1 MGVKGVETASF
12 RVVWVMMEGRLPHP
26 HHWEHPMQTVWKGSI
41 AFGMVSIPVRLVSAT
56 EEKDVP
62 LRQVHEADGGRIKY
76 KRFCSVDGAEVPYGQ
91 IAKGYELED
100 EHMVVLT
107 DKDLANLPI
116 ASTKS
121 VEVLSFADR
130 DEINPVSLSKAYFAE
145 PTGDAKPYRLLHD
158 ALVSTDKVAIVKLAL
173 RQRERLATIRA
184 QDGVL
189 VVQTMLWPDEVRQP
203 RFSFMDDD
211 VEVRPQELEM
221 ASMFVNAFDQ
231 GFDPSQ
237 FHDHYREMLREVV
250 DAKIA
255 GQEIARPAEAAPESN
270 VIDLMEA
277 LRASVAAAEE
287 KPTKKATKAPVK
299 KTSAK
304 KTTKKTATKKTA
316 TKSTTK
322 KTSTKTA
329 KKAPG
334 KKTSAKK
341 TTKKTTSRRKT
352 A

>member
-1 MGVKGVETASF
+1 
-12 RVVWVMMEGRLPHP
+12 
-26 HHWEHPMQTVWKGSI
+26 MQTVWKGSI
-41 AFGMVSIPVRLVSAT
+41 AFGLVSIPVRLVSAT

-76 KRFCSVDGAEVPYGQ
+76 KRFCSVDGEEVAYGQ

-100 EHMVVLT
+100 ENMVVLT

-121 VEVLSFADR
+121 IEVVSFAER
-130 DEINPVSLSKAYFAE
+130 EEINPVSFSKAYYAE
-145 PTGDAKPYRLLHD
+145 PTGDVKPYVLLHD
-158 ALVSTDKVAIVKLAL
+158 SLVATDKVAIVKLAL

-189 VVQTMLWPDEVRQP
+189 VVQTMLWPDEVRKP
-203 RFSFMDDD
+203 HFSFMDAED
-211 VEVRPQELEM
+211 VDVRPQELEM
-221 ASMFVNAFDQ
+221 ASMFVKAFDE

-237 FHDHYREMLREVV
+237 FHDGYREVLRELV

-255 GQEIARPAEAAPESN
+255 EQEISRPTEAAPESN

-277 LRASVAAAEE
+277 LRASVAAAGG
-287 KPTKKATKAPVK
+287 KLPQKKSVAKKAPAKKSVAKKSTAKTTRKTAKAPAKKATVRK
-299 KTSAK
+299 S
-304 KTTKKTATKKTA
+304 TKKTAA
-316 TKSTTK
+316 
-322 KTSTKTA
+322 
-329 KKAPG
+329 
-334 KKTSAKK
+334 
-341 TTKKTTSRRKT
+341 RRKT

>member
-1 MGVKGVETASF
+1 
-12 RVVWVMMEGRLPHP
+12 
-26 HHWEHPMQTVWKGSI
+26 MQTVWKGSI

-76 KRFCSVDGAEVPYGQ
+76 KRFCSVDGEEVPYGQ
-91 IAKGYELED
+91 IAKGYELDD
-100 EHMVVLT
+100 ENMVVLT

-121 VEVLSFADR
+121 VEVVSFADR

-145 PTGDAKPYRLLHD
+145 PTGDAKPYVLLHD
-158 ALVSTDKVAIVKLAL
+158 SLVATDKVAIVKLAL

-189 VVQTMLWPDEVRQP
+189 VVQTMLWPDEVRKPQ
-203 RFSFMDDD
+203 FSFMADE
-211 VEVRPQELEM
+211 VEVRGQELEM

-231 GFDPSQ
+231 GFDPGQ
-237 FHDHYREMLREVV
+237 FHDHYRELLREVV

-270 VIDLMEA
+270 VIDLMDA

-287 KPTKKATKAPVK
+287 KPAKNPTVASATKKSPAKRAAKTTAKKAAKKAAKTPAKRATKSATKKAA
-299 KTSAK
+299 AK
-304 KTTKKTATKKTA
+304 KA
-316 TKSTTK
+316 TK
-322 KTSTKTA
+322 KTST
-329 KKAPG
+329 
-334 KKTSAKK
+334 
-341 TTKKTTSRRKT
+341 RRKT

>member
-1 MGVKGVETASF
+1 
-12 RVVWVMMEGRLPHP
+12 
-26 HHWEHPMQTVWKGSI
+26 MQTVWKGSI

-76 KRFCSVDGAEVPYGQ
+76 KRFCSVDGEEVPYGQ

-100 EHMVVLT
+100 ESMVVLT

-121 VEVLSFADR
+121 VEVVSFADR
-130 DEINPVSLSKAYFAE
+130 GEINPVSLSKAYYAE
-145 PTGDAKPYRLLHD
+145 PTGDAKPYVLLHD
-158 ALVSTDKVAIVKLAL
+158 SLVATQKVAIVKLAL

-184 QDGVL
+184 QDGIL
-189 VVQTMLWPDEVRQP
+189 VVQTMLWPDEVRKP
-203 RFSFMDDD
+203 HFSFMDDD
-211 VEVRPQELEM
+211 VDVRPQELEM
-221 ASMFVNAFDQ
+221 ASMFVNAFDE

-237 FHDHYREMLREVV
+237 FHDRYREVLRELV

-255 GQEIARPAEAAPESN
+255 GQEIARPVETAPESN

-277 LRASVAAAEE
+277 LRASVAAAED
-287 KPTKKATKAPVK
+287 KPAKKKPTTKKATTKRAAKAPAKKTTAKATKSVTKKATKAP
-299 KTSAK
+299 AK
-304 KTTKKTATKKTA
+304 KAAAK
-316 TKSTTK
+316 
-322 KTSTKTA
+322 KTA
-329 KKAPG
+329 KKAP
-334 KKTSAKK
+334 A
-341 TTKKTTSRRKT
+341 RRKT

>member
-1 MGVKGVETASF
+1 
-12 RVVWVMMEGRLPHP
+12 
-26 HHWEHPMQTVWKGSI
+26 MQTVWKGSI

-76 KRFCSVDGAEVPYGQ
+76 KRICSVDGEEVPYGQ

-100 EHMVVLT
+100 ESMVVLT

-121 VEVLSFADR
+121 VEVVSFADR
-130 DEINPVSLSKAYFAE
+130 GEVNPVSLSKAYYAE
-145 PTGDAKPYRLLHD
+145 PTGDAKPYVLLHD
-158 ALVSTDKVAIVKLAL
+158 SLVATQKVAIVKLAL

-184 QDGVL
+184 QDGIL
-189 VVQTMLWPDEVRQP
+189 VVQTMLWPDEVRKP
-203 RFSFMDDD
+203 HFAFMDDD
-211 VEVRPQELEM
+211 VDVRPQELEM
-221 ASMFVNAFDQ
+221 ASMFVNAFDE

-237 FHDHYREMLREVV
+237 FHDRYREVLRELV

-255 GQEIARPAEAAPESN
+255 GQEIARPVETAPESN

-277 LRASVAAAEE
+277 LRASLAAAEDKPAKKTTAKKAPARKAAKAPAKKTTAKTSKSTTK
-287 KPTKKATKAPVK
+287 KPTKTPAK
-299 KTSAK
+299 KTAAK
-304 KTTKKTATKKTA
+304 KTTKKTQ
-316 TKSTTK
+316 
-322 KTSTKTA
+322 
-329 KKAPG
+329 
-334 KKTSAKK
+334 
-341 TTKKTTSRRKT
+341 SRRKT

>member
-1 MGVKGVETASF
+1 
-12 RVVWVMMEGRLPHP
+12 
-26 HHWEHPMQTVWKGSI
+26 MQTVWKGSI

-76 KRFCSVDGAEVPYGQ
+76 KRFCSVDGEEVPYGQ

-100 EHMVVLT
+100 ESMVVLT

-121 VEVLSFADR
+121 VEVVSFADR
-130 DEINPVSLSKAYFAE
+130 GEINPVSLSKAYYAE
-145 PTGDAKPYRLLHD
+145 PTGDAKPYVLLHD
-158 ALVSTDKVAIVKLAL
+158 SLVATQKVAIVKLAL

-184 QDGVL
+184 QDGIL
-189 VVQTMLWPDEVRQP
+189 VVQTMLWPDEVRKP
-203 RFSFMDDD
+203 HFSFMDDEVD
-211 VEVRPQELEM
+211 VRSQELEM
-221 ASMFVNAFDQ
+221 ASMFVNAFDE

-237 FHDHYREMLREVV
+237 FHDRYREVLRELV

-255 GQEIARPAEAAPESN
+255 GQEIARPVESAPESN

-277 LRASVAAAEE
+277 LRASVAAAED
-287 KPTKKATKAPVK
+287 KPAKKKPATKKTTAKKAAKAPAKKTAAKTSKSATKKTTKAPAK
-299 KTSAK
+299 KTAAK
-304 KTTKKTATKKTA
+304 KTTKK
-316 TKSTTK
+316 
-322 KTSTKTA
+322 
-329 KKAPG
+329 AP
-334 KKTSAKK
+334 A
-341 TTKKTTSRRKT
+341 RRKT

>member
-1 MGVKGVETASF
+1 
-12 RVVWVMMEGRLPHP
+12 
-26 HHWEHPMQTVWKGSI
+26 MQTVWKGSI

-76 KRFCSVDGAEVPYGQ
+76 KRFCSVDGEEVPYGQ

-100 EHMVVLT
+100 ESMVVLT

-121 VEVLSFADR
+121 VEVVSFADR
-130 DEINPVSLSKAYFAE
+130 GEINPVSLSKAYYAE
-145 PTGDAKPYRLLHD
+145 PTGDAKPYVLLHD
-158 ALVSTDKVAIVKLAL
+158 SLVATQKVAIVKLAL

-184 QDGVL
+184 QDGIL
-189 VVQTMLWPDEVRQP
+189 VVQTMLWPDEVRKP
-203 RFSFMDDD
+203 HFSFMDDD
-211 VEVRPQELEM
+211 VDVRPQELEM
-221 ASMFVNAFDQ
+221 ASMFVNAFDE

-237 FHDHYREMLREVV
+237 FHDRYREVLRELV

-255 GQEIARPAEAAPESN
+255 GQEIARPVETAPESN

-277 LRASVAAAEE
+277 LRASVAAAED
-287 KPTKKATKAPVK
+287 KPAKKKPTTKKATTKRAAKAP
-299 KTSAK
+299 AK
-304 KTTKKTATKKTA
+304 KTTAKA
-316 TKSTTK
+316 TKSVT
-322 KTSTKTA
+322 
-329 KKAPG
+329 
-334 KKTSAKK
+334 KK
-341 TTKKTTSRRKT
+341 TTKAPAKKAAAKKTVKKAPARRKT

>member
-1 MGVKGVETASF
+1 
-12 RVVWVMMEGRLPHP
+12 
-26 HHWEHPMQTVWKGSI
+26 MQTVWKGSI

-76 KRFCSVDGAEVPYGQ
+76 KRFCSVDGEEVPYGQ

-100 EHMVVLT
+100 ESMVVLT

-121 VEVLSFADR
+121 VEVVSFADR
-130 DEINPVSLSKAYFAE
+130 GEINPVSLSKAYYAE
-145 PTGDAKPYRLLHD
+145 PTGDAKPYVLLHD
-158 ALVSTDKVAIVKLAL
+158 SLVATQKVAIVKLAL

-184 QDGVL
+184 QDGIL
-189 VVQTMLWPDEVRQP
+189 VVQTMLWPDEVRKP
-203 RFSFMDDD
+203 HFSFMDDD
-211 VEVRPQELEM
+211 VDVRPQELEM
-221 ASMFVNAFDQ
+221 ASMFVNAFDE

-237 FHDHYREMLREVV
+237 FHDRYREVLRELV

-255 GQEIARPAEAAPESN
+255 GQEIARPVETAPESN

-277 LRASVAAAEE
+277 LRASVAAAED
-287 KPTKKATKAPVK
+287 KPAKKKPTPKKATTKRAAKAPAKKTTAKATKSVTKKATKAP
-299 KTSAK
+299 AK
-304 KTTKKTATKKTA
+304 KAAAK
-316 TKSTTK
+316 
-322 KTSTKTA
+322 KTA
-329 KKAPG
+329 KKAP
-334 KKTSAKK
+334 A
-341 TTKKTTSRRKT
+341 RRKT

>member
-1 MGVKGVETASF
+1 
-12 RVVWVMMEGRLPHP
+12 
-26 HHWEHPMQTVWKGSI
+26 MQTVWKGSI

-76 KRFCSVDGAEVPYGQ
+76 KRFCSVDGEEVSYGQ
-91 IAKGYELED
+91 IAKGYEIEN
-100 EHMVVLT
+100 ESMVVLT

-121 VEVLSFADR
+121 VEVVSFAER
-130 DEINPVSLSKAYFAE
+130 DELNPVSLSKAYYAE
-145 PTGDAKPYRLLHD
+145 PTGDVKPYRLLHD

-189 VVQTMLWPDEVRQP
+189 VVQTMLWPDEVRKP
-203 RFSFMDDD
+203 HFSFMNED
-211 VEVRPQELEM
+211 VDVRPQELEM
-221 ASMFVNAFDQ
+221 ASMFVNAFDE

-237 FHDHYREMLREVV
+237 FHDRYREVLRELV

-255 GQEIARPAEAAPESN
+255 GQEIARPAESAPESN

-277 LRASVAAAEE
+277 LRASVEAAEG
-287 KPTKKATKAPVK
+287 KPTRKKPA
-299 KTSAK
+299 
-304 KTTKKTATKKTA
+304 
-316 TKSTTK
+316 
-322 KTSTKTA
+322 A
-329 KKAPG
+329 KKAPT
-334 KKTSAKK
+334 KKTPNAPAKKAKAAK
-341 TTKKTTSRRKT
+341 TTKKTTKAPAKKAAARKATKKSAARRKT